1 VAEDS
6 DLEKTESATPK
17 RLAKAREEGQVARS
31 RELSTFA
38 LLSAGFYGAWA
49 LSGTIGGHLQALL
62 RNALTFNHAA
72 AFDTNRMLSGAGV
85 AAREGL
91 LAVMPVL
98 ALTGVA
104 ALLAPMALG
113 GWLIST
119 KSLEPKFS
127 RLNPITGLGRIFS
140 VNGPIQLGMSL
151 AKTLVVGGIGGFA
164 VWNHREEVLGLV
176 TQTPVRALGDAF
188 HLIAVCCGTTVAGML
203 VVAGLDVPYQLWQYH
218 RKLRMT
224 KEEVKREH
232 RENEG
237 DPHVKGRIRQ
247 QQRAMAR
254 RRMMAQV
261 PKADVVVTNPTHFA
275 VALRYADGEMGAPK
289 VIAKGV
295 NLVAA
300 RIRELAVEHDI
311 PLLEAP
317 PLARALYHNVD
328 LNREIPGSLYGAVAQ
343 VLAWVYQLKRFRAH
357 GGDVPMEPTDLDVP
371 ADLDKGAV
379 SAEDEQEEAEDTLG
393 PDAAAS
399 DGANHVNPAA
409 ASAAEDRA
417 AGPAGTSAGTE
428 GSDGAGRS
436 ANSPDSSNARR
447 GNEGASE

>member
-17 RLAKAREEGQVARS
+17 RLEKAREEGQVARS

-38 LLSAGFYGAWA
+38 LLSAGFFGAWGM
-49 LSGTIGGHLQALL
+49 SETIGEHLRTMMRGAF
-62 RNALTFNHAA
+62 TFNHAA
-72 AFDTNRMLSGAGV
+72 AFDTTRMLAGAGT
-85 AAREGL
+85 AAMEGFYAML
-91 LAVMPVL
+91 PVL

-113 GWLIST
+113 GWLISST
-119 KSLEPKFS
+119 SLQPKFS
-127 RLNPITGLGRIFS
+127 RLDPIAGLGRIFS

-151 AKTLVVGGIGGFA
+151 AKTLVVGGVGGLA
-164 VWNHREEVLGLV
+164 IWQRRDEILGLLV
-176 TQTPVRALGDAF
+176 EPAPSAF
-188 HLIAVCCGTTVAGML
+188 AHGLHLVAVACAMTVAGTF
-203 VVAGLDVPYQLWQYH
+203 VVAALDVPYQIWSYQ

-237 DPHVKGRIRQ
+237 DPQLKGRIRQ

-254 RRMMAQV
+254 RRMMAEV

-275 VALRYADGEMGAPK
+275 VALKYTDGEMRAPK

-300 RIRELAVEHDI
+300 RIREVAAEHNV

-328 LNREIPGSLYGAVAQ
+328 LNREIPGPLYGAVAE
-343 VLAWVYQLKRFRAH
+343 VLAWVYQLKRFRAE
-357 GGDVPMEPTDLDVP
+357 GGAVPMAPTSIDVP
-371 ADLDKGAV
+371 AELDLGPISD
-379 SAEDEQEEAEDTLG
+379 EDADEEAADTLAG
-393 PDAAAS
+393 DAKAK
-399 DGANHVNPAA
+399 
-409 ASAAEDRA
+409 
-417 AGPAGTSAGTE
+417 
-428 GSDGAGRS
+428 
-436 ANSPDSSNARR
+436 SPRR
-447 GNEGASE
+447 GNEGEVA